1 METWIRENAFVCLD
15 DITGKVEEYNPVI
28 YNPTVVTSIS
38 DRKKMLFNYIK
49 EAKRIELTDD
59 ELESLCHY
67 ECSSTFNSSHD
78 LPDNCV
84 LRDFIIKLR
93 EILNSK

>member
-1 METWIRENAFVCLD
+1 MGTWIRENAFVCLD

-49 EAKRIELTDD
+49 EAK
-59 ELESLCHY
+59 
-67 ECSSTFNSSHD
+67 
-78 LPDNCV
+78 
-84 LRDFIIKLR
+84 
-93 EILNSK
+93 